1 MKLVTCPRTGH
12 VRKFANG
19 RAAKRWLAEQ
29 AGKYVPTLEED
40 VNAFSGISVQKNEL
54 GQMVKARV
62 PGAGYAGGDKIAK
75 RKEGV
80 KVPGKSAPFKER
92 AKGVDP
98 DGKSGVVSHESKAH
112 SRLVTKDGEKRK
124 IFLPSKPVL
133 SPVRRDVSADLHLTK
148 YQQIAKDQVNYG
160 LQRPVRDYMVK

>member
-29 AGKYVPTLEED
+29 AEKYVPTLEQD
-40 VNAFSGISVQKNEL
+40 VDAFAGISVQKNEL

-75 RKEGV
+75 RKEGA
-80 KVPGKSAPFKER
+80 KVPGVMSRFSEGER
-92 AKGVDP
+92 GK
-98 DGKSGVVSHESKAH
+98 GKSTYGMISHVLPERSVI
-112 SRLVTKDGEKRK
+112 VTDKLTGEKKRLR
-124 IFLPSKPVL
+124 LPEQPVIGL
-133 SPVRRDVSADLHLTK
+133 KVRFVE
-148 YQQIAKDQVNYG
+148 
-160 LQRPVRDYMVK
+160 